1 MKIQIM
7 SDLHLEWRNFRNDRD
22 LFLRRLIPAEPIDV
36 LILAGDIAG
45 KDLLAEVLTQ
55 ICERDCEVVFV
66 PGNHEYYHSS
76 FFEIH
81 GILHDLSLPNLHVL
95 LNKSVTIQGQRFV
108 GTTMWFPDG
117 PAIKNL
123 KGGLNDFR
131 YIEHFEELVKIRN
144 REAVEFLNSE
154 VQENDVVVTHHLPL
168 FQSITGSY
176 VGDLMNCFYLCD
188 MSEVIETAKP
198 KLWIHGHVHESNNY
212 RFAETRIISN
222 PFGYSGYRTNRN
234 FDPNLVLE
242 LDKGM
247 EL

>member
-1 MKIQIM
+1 
-7 SDLHLEWRNFRNDRD
+7 
-22 LFLRRLIPAEPIDV
+22 
-36 LILAGDIAG
+36 
-45 KDLLAEVLTQ
+45 
-55 ICERDCEVVFV
+55 
-66 PGNHEYYHSS
+66 
-76 FFEIH
+76 
-81 GILHDLSLPNLHVL
+81 
-95 LNKSVTIQGQRFV
+95 
-108 GTTMWFPDG
+108 MWFPDLPG
-117 PAIKNL
+117 NKL
-123 KGGLNDFR
+123 RQGGLNDYR
-131 YIEHFEELVKIRN
+131 QIRN
-144 REAVEFLNSE
+144 FENLVPNENQASVTFLNSE
-154 VQENDVVVTHHLPL
+154 MQEGDVVVTHHLPL